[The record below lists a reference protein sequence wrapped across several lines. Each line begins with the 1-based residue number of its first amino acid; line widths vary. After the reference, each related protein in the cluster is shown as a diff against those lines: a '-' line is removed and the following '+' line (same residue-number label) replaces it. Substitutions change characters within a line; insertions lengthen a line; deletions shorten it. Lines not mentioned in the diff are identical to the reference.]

1 MASAEEKA
9 EIRGAFAALADAMT
23 ADGAKAQ
30 ERAAHE
36 AAAVPMVYA
45 AAWKT
50 SGDARFREAYEK
62 CADAAIDESWG
73 VSKMTEAE
81 RAERMPARA
90 FLDMNSAL
98 EVVRMA
104 DKSRANRAEAVMK
117 EVALLAA
124 RRFVEEKGADGPW
137 LSAAGDLACAVAMV
151 AKIESIAKI
160 LGPELNEKW
169 EKLSDDCIYGL
180 NGQPPLWES
189 HPDRIFSLLSAKFRL
204 GK

>member
-1 MASAEEKA
+1 MPENYSVPLTQLVEEFHLQV
-9 EIRGAFAALADAMT
+9 AFAATDFEKIHLTVEDVARPGLQLAGYFDHFEPMRLQVMGNAEVSYI
-23 ADGAKAQ
+23 KKLSEQ
-30 ERAAHE
+30 ERK
-36 AAAVPMVYA
+36 
-45 AAWKT
+45 WL
-50 SGDARFREAYEK
+50 
-62 CADAAIDESWG
+62 
-73 VSKMTEAE
+73 
-81 RAERMPARA
+81 MPGYS
-90 FLDMNSAL
+90 FLQMNASL
-98 EVVRMA
+98 EVIRFV
-104 DKSRANRAEAVMK
+104 DSSRASKAEAVMK

-151 AKIESIAKI
+151 ARIESIAKI

-169 EKLSDDCIYGL
+169 EKLADDCIFGL

>member
-1 MASAEEKA
+1 
-9 EIRGAFAALADAMT
+9 
-23 ADGAKAQ
+23 
-30 ERAAHE
+30 
-36 AAAVPMVYA
+36 MVYA

-50 SGDARFREAYEK
+50 TGNERYREAYEK
-62 CADAAIDESWG
+62 FVDEAIEQSWG
-73 VSKMTEAE
+73 VSKLSEQE
-81 RAERMPARA
+81 RKWQMPGYS
-90 FLDMNSAL
+90 FLQMNASL
-98 EVVRMA
+98 EVIRLA
-104 DKSRANRAEAVMK
+104 DPSRASKAEAVMK

-151 AKIESIAKI
+151 ARIESIAKI

-169 EKLSDDCIYGL
+169 EKLADDCIYGL